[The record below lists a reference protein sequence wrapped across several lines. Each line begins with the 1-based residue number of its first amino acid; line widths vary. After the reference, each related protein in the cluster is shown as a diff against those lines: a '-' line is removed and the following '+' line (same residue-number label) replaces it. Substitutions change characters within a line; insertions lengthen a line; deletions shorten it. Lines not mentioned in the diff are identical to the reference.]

1 MLPLSFNEVL
11 VPDPV
16 LGCLFSLCVFTPLM
30 IRFIASLTMHVY
42 VLMTFKFLSPDLFL
56 GFHTYKHNY
65 PLKIFQWMCDIHL
78 KFNMSKSKFL
88 FSPSKPVSL
97 AVFCI
102 SVSSNSI
109 LLAALDKTLR
119 PSSTL
124 SALYLAH
131 QQILL
136 VLTLRDIHN
145 ESSLP
150 LLQSLQSMPE
160 LSPVQVIA
168 IVFSLLSLLP
178 PLPHS
183 SVQQS

>member
-30 IRFIASLTMHVY
+30 IRFMASLTMHVY

-65 PLKIFQWMCDIHL
+65 PNS
-78 KFNMSKSKFL
+78 FNGCVIYISSLTCPSPNSF

-97 AVFCI
+97 AVFWI

-119 PSSTL
+119 PSSTP